1 MPTRKKRRRKMAALL
16 SLLCPGLGQVYNKQ
30 RGKGLLFGAIAL
42 ALLLGYRSSHL
53 STAAILV
60 MIAFPYLA
68 LWVYG
73 IVDAWYGAKGADK
86 I

>member
-1 MPTRKKRRRKMAALL
+1 MAALL
-16 SLLCPGLGQVYNKQ
+16 SLLYPGLGQVYNRQ
-30 RGKGLLFGAIAL
+30 CGKGLLFGAIAL

-53 STAAILV
+53 STEAILV

-73 IVDAWYGAKGADK
+73 VVDAWYGAKGADK
-86 I
+86 T